1 MNDRE
6 DYNTSMAKLFC
17 ISLLLWATGGFCSA
31 VSDQFQLEPL
41 AVTALQGSDVRFN
54 ATMQGK
60 WTYMTWQVQGL
71 LVLTVPV
78 TNNITSSEQYSATF
92 CTSGDTSCV
101 VFTIRNIT
109 RRDSGPVVCFV
120 QGDYG
125 SKTAE
130 LLVQES
136 GAVNIMEGN
145 VTVEQDQQVEFQC
158 VTTAWFPIP
167 TVTWT
172 RNGQTVNSSL
182 YNTTSEVHGD
192 SFNSTSVLTFQ
203 AVSNTTVECLA
214 TVSTLTNPKS
224 SSVHV
229 TVVPKPPDWTV
240 LIAVVVSIGGVVLLV
255 LLILGI
261 IFCCKR
267 RKRNQLN
274 YKDEMRRMRTQSP
287 ESSGVSPAGH
297 KQGQVNAG
305 YVTTDQ
311 TSVAPSEFTV
321 SGFVQANGSSKMPD
335 VVNSQHTGNGYNSV
349 EESGFRKHRH
359 VTIV

>member
-1 MNDRE
+1 MKDRRV
-6 DYNTSMAKLFC
+6 YNTSMANFVR
-17 ISLLLWATGGFCSA
+17 ISLLLWATGGFCSVA
-31 VSDQFQLEPL
+31 SDQFQLEPL
-41 AVTALQGSDVRFN
+41 NVTVLQGSDVRFK
-54 ATMQGK
+54 ATVLGQ
-60 WTYMTWQVQGL
+60 WTHMTWHVNEL
-71 LVLTVPV
+71 LVLTVLE
-78 TNNITSSEQYSATF
+78 TSNITSFQQYSATF

-101 VFTIRNIT
+101 EFTIHNAT
-109 RRDSGPVVCFV
+109 RKDSGPVVCFV
-120 QGDYG
+120 QGNYG

-172 RNGQTVNSSL
+172 RNGETVNSTL
-182 YNTTSEVHGD
+182 YNTTSEVYGD

-214 TVSTLTNPKS
+214 TVSALTNPKS

-240 LIAVVVSIGGVVLLV
+240 LIAVVVSIGGVALLV

-261 IFCCKR
+261 IFCCKC
-267 RKRNQLN
+267 RKKKQLN
-274 YKDEMRRMRTQSP
+274 YKDEMR
-287 ESSGVSPAGH
+287 
-297 KQGQVNAG
+297 
-305 YVTTDQ
+305 
-311 TSVAPSEFTV
+311 
-321 SGFVQANGSSKMPD
+321 
-335 VVNSQHTGNGYNSV
+335 
-349 EESGFRKHRH
+349 
-359 VTIV
+359 